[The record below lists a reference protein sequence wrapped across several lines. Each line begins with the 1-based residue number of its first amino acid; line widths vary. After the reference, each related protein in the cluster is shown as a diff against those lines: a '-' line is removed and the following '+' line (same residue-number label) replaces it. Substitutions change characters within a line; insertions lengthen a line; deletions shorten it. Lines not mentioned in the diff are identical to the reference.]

1 MKKLILAAVA
11 AVSIASLP
19 VKAGAWE
26 RCIPSDPSSP
36 MCGGNASPLSF
47 SSLVAVAVIGGLPI
61 FYGER
66 FAAKWERE
74 DEARQAAYRDRLP
87 PSLSDLMD
95 LGIQASRRVELAST
109 D

>member
-1 MKKLILAAVA
+1 MKELILAAVA

-47 SSLVAVAVIGGLPI
+47 SSLVAVAIIAGVPI
-61 FYGER
+61 AYGEY
-66 FAAKWERE
+66 FARKWERE
-74 DEARQAAYRDRLP
+74 DPAR
-87 PSLSDLMD
+87 
-95 LGIQASRRVELAST
+95 
-109 D
+109 

>member
-19 VKAGAWE
+19 VKAVGSGAEAGAAAQRAAQLKYKPTLGYIWPVV
-26 RCIPSDPSSP
+26 IV
-36 MCGGNASPLSF
+36 G
-47 SSLVAVAVIGGLPI
+47 VAPI
-61 FYGER
+61 VVGEH
-66 FAAKWERE
+66 FARKWERE
-74 DEARQAAYRDRLP
+74 DPARQAAYRDRLP